1 MSLNWKEINLILE
14 EANLPGSQI
23 QKVFQPA
30 YDIAVLG
37 VYKSGAYK
45 NILISISPGAC
56 RVHETKQNIPKP
68 EKPLRFIEFLKAH
81 IVNAWIDEAVQI
93 GEERIVKLSMH
104 RGKETLYMFIRL
116 WSNAGNVIVTD
127 DTYRI
132 LDVMRR
138 KPNRGEIGGKQYDCL
153 HVNSQEK
160 TKRLYEVRSFPDG
173 MRFNDYIDTW
183 YSEHGTALSLEVL
196 KEQVKKLFST
206 KMERLE
212 ASIVLL
218 EKKIRQAEGA
228 ELFKEQA
235 DIIMANIAA
244 ISSGSEWFTGE
255 NFYTGSTITIKL
267 DPYKS
272 PVQNAEHYYELY
284 RKSKSGL
291 DELKKDMETAKEEL
305 ARIEKEKLRLLSLEN
320 PLELHKALALEVK
333 RKQVQDKKR
342 PGVAFMSNGWLI
354 LAGRDASENDE
365 LLRHYVKGQDIWLH
379 TRDVPGGYIFIKAK
393 KDKSVPLDVL
403 IDAGNLAVFYSK
415 ARNAR
420 EADLYYTH
428 VKYLRRVK
436 NGPKGLVIPTQE
448 KNLHVVLDDDRLR
461 KLEQNK
467 SEQ

>member
-1 MSLNWKEINLILE
+1 MSLNWKEINLVLDEI
-14 EANLPGSQI
+14 NLPGSQI

-30 YDIAVLG
+30 YDIVVFGVYRAG
-37 VYKSGAYK
+37 VYK
-45 NILISISPGAC
+45 NIFISIAPGAC
-56 RVHETKQNIPKP
+56 RIHETKQNIPKP
-68 EKPLRFIEFLKAH
+68 EKPLRFVEFLKAH

-93 GEERIVKLSMH
+93 GEERIVKLSLH
-104 RGKETLYMFIRL
+104 RGKEILYMFIRL

-127 DTYRI
+127 DSYTI

-138 KPNRGEIGGKQYDCL
+138 KPNKGEIGGKRYDYAIIQ
-153 HVNSQEK
+153 NQEK
-160 TKRLYEVRSFPDG
+160 SKRIYEIRDYPQG
-173 MRFNDYIDTW
+173 MIFNDYIDTW
-183 YSEHGTALSLEVL
+183 YAEHGTALSLEML
-196 KEQVKKLFST
+196 REQVKKLFSA

-212 ASIVLL
+212 ASIVML
-218 EKKIRQAEGA
+218 EKKIRQAEDA

-244 ISSGSEWFTGE
+244 IRAGSEWFQGE
-255 NFYTGSTITIKL
+255 NFYTGGSITIKL
-267 DPYKS
+267 DPQKS
-272 PVQNAEHYYELY
+272 AVQNAEHYYELY

-291 DELKKDMETAKEEL
+291 DELKKDMETSKQEL
-305 ARIEKEKLRLLSLEN
+305 ARMEKEKSWLLSLEN
-320 PLELHKALALEVK
+320 PLELHKALTLEVK
-333 RKQVQDKKR
+333 RKQVHDKKR

-354 LAGRDASENDE
+354 LVGRDASENDE

-428 VKYLRRVK
+428 VKYLRRAK

-448 KNLHVVLDDDRLR
+448 KNLHIVLDDDRLR
-461 KLEQNK
+461 KLEHNK
-467 SEQ
+467 CE